1 MTLGE
6 MRRKRMKMKRMSLKV
21 NSKWYGDL
29 GKESWQGSRVAKCVE

>member
-6 MRRKRMKMKRMSLKV
+6 MIWKRMKMKRMSLKV

-29 GKESWQGSRVAKCVE
+29 GKESWEGSRVVKCVK